1 LVDYE
6 EIEEKCK
13 TIRQNNIK
21 LLEDFDAWLKVKR
34 LTDQTIREHMNN
46 IDLFINHFLLYED
59 AYEAKDGVL
68 ESGVGKGVI
77 SLKIHQMSKRS
88 LERISII
95 V

>member
-34 LTDQTIREHMNN
+34 LTDHGEFTNPVYTMKY
-46 IDLFINHFLLYED
+46 FP
-59 AYEAKDGVL
+59 
-68 ESGVGKGVI
+68 
-77 SLKIHQMSKRS
+77 
-88 LERISII
+88 
-95 V
+95 